1 MAKADYILCD
11 RCDAKI
17 VYDGE
22 GKIAEGIFALG
33 LNKMPALCEACR
45 SAIAMAGANEQP
57 LAHELRVM
65 AGADAFNDSRAD
77 DLLMQTADIIDAVAN
92 YRAVVESWADG
103 IEKRL
108 RDCADNPAANGM
120 APVHPATLREAA
132 HEIERRRDEVRIAVE
147 EGAKRLSEIEELRF
161 QYEHLDGLWRKLVEA
176 AQEAGHVNGEGSDFA
191 YLLMSLRMG
200 PPDRYRT
207 ALDRIHAVID
217 AEAKRV
223 TTDDAPDEMAPV
235 ESSAWVMG
243 YKAAL
248 ERVAK
253 EFRA

>member
-1 MAKADYILCD
+1 M
-11 RCDAKI
+11 
-17 VYDGE
+17 
-22 GKIAEGIFALG
+22 
-33 LNKMPALCEACR
+33 
-45 SAIAMAGANEQP
+45 
-57 LAHELRVM
+57 
-65 AGADAFNDSRAD
+65 
-77 DLLMQTADIIDAVAN
+77 
-92 YRAVVESWADG
+92 DG

-176 AQEAGHVNGEGSDFA
+176 AQEAGHVNGEESDFA

-207 ALDRIHAVID
+207 ALGRIAGMEQPPGGLSQMVGMMKQI
-217 AEAKRV
+217 ARNAL
-223 TTDDAPDEMAPV
+223 DEV
-235 ESSAWVMG
+235 RNG
-243 YKAAL
+243 
-248 ERVAK
+248 
-253 EFRA
+253 